1 MKSIKSFLLLALAAG
16 AGLSLSSCEK
26 VLDKTNLASINGD
39 LVFADSTLANLN
51 LNYVYDQNL
60 PGWFGQSGI
69 GLGSVN
75 PSVLTEESYGDNI
88 YLQGNVQLN
97 DVTDFGV
104 ANTNG
109 NNYGKIRIINAFLR
123 DVKNGTIIQKSKN
136 RLRAQ
141 AQFFR
146 AYRYFDLV
154 RVYGGVPLLFVPLD
168 AVGPD
173 NRAKAFLPRN
183 TTTDCLKA
191 IVADLDSAIA
201 VLPGKW
207 GNSDYGRITRG
218 AAAAFKARV
227 LLTAASPQFNPSDDA
242 AKWQAAFAASQQ
254 AQTLLAASGAALNA
268 SFDQQWFQEGG
279 SNPEAVLV
287 TVFNTSS
294 GTNTSKPNGYDNAT
308 RPSYTG
314 TSGGSNQPTWEM
326 AKAFPMLDGKKPGD
340 ATSKYAYTD
349 QLFYKNRDPRFD
361 KTIAYNGATWPLNGN
376 SSYKLWT
383 YQAGGKST
391 EIKASNTGFYTRK
404 AINPNLGIADAQYA
418 GTDWIE
424 IRYAE
429 VLLNLA
435 ESACGVNNLTLAYD
449 QLKAIRKRAG
459 IEAGVNGLYG
469 LPVGMSR
476 AQMFDAILYERQI
489 EFAFEGKRF
498 WDLRRTKKL
507 LDVMNTAVNRRH
519 KLIITLKTTAPTPS
533 AATFLTTRDNLN
545 LDQVYTDYFTLDFS
559 SNQTLLDTKT
569 DPISYKSNYYF
580 FAIPTSAINNNTN
593 LLQNK
598 DWMGGTFDPLQ

>member
-1 MKSIKSFLLLALAAG
+1 MKSTKYLLLLAMAAG
-16 AGLSLSSCEK
+16 AGLGLSSCEK
-26 VLDKTNLASINGD
+26 VLDKTNLSSINGG

-51 LNYVYDQNL
+51 LNLVYDQNL
-60 PGWFGQSGI
+60 TTWGGVTGI
-69 GLGSVN
+69 GVGNLN
-75 PSVLTEESYGDNI
+75 PNTLTEETSGDNVF
-88 YLQGNVQLN
+88 LQGTAQIS
-97 DVTDFGV
+97 DAPDFGV

-109 NNYGKIRIINAFLR
+109 NNYGKIRTINSFLR
-123 DVKNGTIIQKSKN
+123 DVNGGSLPQKTKN
-136 RLRAQ
+136 RLKAQ

-146 AYRYFDLV
+146 AFRYFDLV
-154 RVYGGVPLLFVPLD
+154 RLYGGVPLVFVPLD

-173 NRAKAFLPRN
+173 NRAKVFLPRN

-191 IVADLDSAIA
+191 IVADLDTAISI
-201 VLPGKW
+201 LPAKW
-207 GNSDYGRITRG
+207 GGSDYGRITKG

-254 AQTLLAASGAALNA
+254 AQTLLSTNGAALNA

-279 SNPEAVLV
+279 TNPEAVLV
-287 TVFNTSS
+287 TIFNTSS
-294 GTNTSKPNGYDNAT
+294 GTNTSKNNGYDNST

-326 AKAFPMLDGKKPGD
+326 VKSFPMLDGKAPG
-340 ATSKYAYTD
+340 TSTKYPYTD

-361 KTIAYNGATWPLNGN
+361 KTIAYNGCTWPLNSN
-376 SSYKLWT
+376 STYKLWT
-383 YQAGGKST
+383 YQTGGKSV

-404 AINPNLGIADAQYA
+404 AINPNLAIGDAQYA
-418 GTDWIE
+418 GTDWME

-435 ESACGVNNLTLAYD
+435 ESACGVNNITLAYD

-459 IEAGVNGLYG
+459 IEIGADGNYG
-469 LPVGMSR
+469 LQAGMTR
-476 AQMFDAILYERQI
+476 TQMFDAILNERLL

-498 WDLRRTKKL
+498 WDLRRWKKL
-507 LDVMNTAVNRRH
+507 ESVMNVNVKRRH
-519 KLIITLKTTAPTPS
+519 KIIITLKANAPTNF
-533 AATFLTTRDNLN
+533 ATTRDGLN

-559 SNQTLLDTKT
+559 SATNSLLDTKY
-569 DPISYKSNYYF
+569 DISYKSNYYY
-580 FAIPTSAINNNTN
+580 FAIPQSAIDNNPSVKQTN
-593 LLQNK
+593 G
-598 DWMGGTFDPLQ
+598 WMGGSFDPLL

>member
-1 MKSIKSFLLLALAAG
+1 MKSIKSFLLLVLAAG

-75 PSVLTEESYGDNI
+75 PSTLTEEAYSDNN
-88 YLQGNVQLN
+88 YTFLQGSVQLN

-123 DVKNGTIIQKSKN
+123 DVKNGTIAQKSKN

-154 RVYGGVPLLFVPLD
+154 RVYGGVPLIFVPLD

-227 LLTAASPQFNPSDDA
+227 LLTAASPQFNPNDDA

-254 AQTLLAASGAALNA
+254 AQDILSKSGAALNA

-279 SNPEAVLV
+279 ANPEAVLV
-287 TVFNTSS
+287 TIFNTSS
-294 GTNTSKPNGYDNAT
+294 GTNTSKSNGYDNPT

-314 TSGGSNQPTWEM
+314 TGGGSNQPTWEM

-340 ATSKYAYTD
+340 ATAKYTYSD

-361 KTIAYNGATWPLNGN
+361 KTIAYNGCTWPLNGN

-383 YQAGGKST
+383 YMVGGKST

-404 AINPNLGIADAQYA
+404 AINSNLAIADAQYA

-459 IEAGVNGLYG
+459 IEAGANGFYG
-469 LPVGMSR
+469 LQVGMSR

-507 LDVMNTAVNRRH
+507 GSTFDALKRRH
-519 KLIITLKTTAPTPS
+519 KLIITLKTTGVPTDF
-533 AATFLTTRDNLN
+533 ATTRDNLN
-545 LDQVYTDYFTLDFS
+545 LDNVYTNYFTLDFS
-559 SNQTLLDTKT
+559 STQTLLDTKKDLT
-569 DPISYKSNYYF
+569 WLPEYYF
-580 FAIPTSAINNNTN
+580 FAIPTSALNNNPN

-598 DWMGGTFDPLQ
+598 DWAGGSFDPLQ

>member
-1 MKSIKSFLLLALAAG
+1 MKSTKSLSLLAMAVG
-16 AGLSLSSCEK
+16 AGLALSSCEK
-26 VLDKTNLASINGD
+26 VLDKTNLSSINAD
-39 LVFADSTLANLN
+39 LIYSDSTLANLN

-60 PGWFGQSGI
+60 TGWGGNTSV

-75 PSVLTEESYGDNI
+75 PNILTEESYGDNL
-88 YLQGNVQLN
+88 YLQGAVQIG

-104 ANTNG
+104 ANTPG
-109 NNYGKIRIINAFLR
+109 NNYGRLRTINMFLR
-123 DVKNGTIIQKSKN
+123 DVQGGPLPQKTKN

-146 AYRYFDLV
+146 AFRYFDLV
-154 RVYGGVPLLFVPLD
+154 RVYGGVPLVFVPLD

-173 NRAKAFLPRN
+173 NRAKTFLPRN
-183 TTTDCLKA
+183 TTSDCLKA

-207 GNSDYGRITRG
+207 PGADYGRITRG

-227 LLTAASPQFNPSDDA
+227 LLTAASPQFNPGDDV
-242 AKWQAAFAASQQ
+242 AKWQTAYAASQQ
-254 AQTLLAASGAALNA
+254 AQSILSTYGAALYP
-268 SFDQQWFQEGG
+268 SFDQMWFQEGG
-279 SNPEAVLV
+279 ANTEAVFA

-294 GTNTSKPNGYDNAT
+294 GTNTSKNNGYDNST

-326 AKAFPMLDGKKPGD
+326 VKSFPMLDGKKPGSS
-340 ATSKYAYTD
+340 TKYAYTD

-361 KTIAYNGATWPLNGN
+361 KTIAYNGCTWPLNGN
-376 SSYKLWT
+376 PTYKLWT
-383 YQAGGKST
+383 YIDKGKST

-404 AINPNLGIADAQYA
+404 AINPNVAIADAQYS
-418 GTDWIE
+418 GTDWVE

-435 ESACGVNNLTLAYD
+435 ESACGVNNLTVAYD

-459 IEAGVNGLYG
+459 IEIGDGNYG
-469 LPVGMSR
+469 LQAGMNR
-476 AQMFDAILYERQI
+476 TQMFEAILYERQI

-498 WDLRRTKKL
+498 WDLRRWKKL
-507 LDVMNTAVNRRH
+507 ESVMNTTVKRRH
-519 KLIITLKTTAPTPS
+519 KLITTLKTTGVPS
-533 AATFLTTRDNLN
+533 DFPTTRDNLN
-545 LDQVYTDYFTLDFS
+545 LDNVYTNYFTLDFS
-559 SNQTLLDTKT
+559 SASQSLLDTKY
-569 DPISYKSNYYF
+569 DINYQKNYYF
-580 FAIPTSAINNNTN
+580 FAIPQTSLDNNPSLKQTN
-593 LLQNK
+593 
-598 DWMGGTFDPLQ
+598 DWTGGSFDPLQ